1 MWEKE
6 PPSWLLQRKKKLPGW
21 DLKKITAMA
30 EAFRSDLEETANH
43 TKTLEEV
50 KKQYQPWSEEIR
62 LEYLNMTEGPMA
74 PAALHDWWA
83 VAEDLIGKILD
94 IGALLERKEP
104 LTKRQVSLM
113 RRYFRGYDRD
123 LEKLE
128 KLETDIEKN
137 SAQ

>member
-1 MWEKE
+1 
-6 PPSWLLQRKKKLPGW
+6 
-21 DLKKITAMA
+21 
-30 EAFRSDLEETANH
+30 
-43 TKTLEEV
+43 
-50 KKQYQPWSEEIR
+50 
-62 LEYLNMTEGPMA
+62 MA

-137 SAQ
+137 SALVGGSRSGTIMVFNPAALAERTPL

>member
-1 MWEKE
+1 M
-6 PPSWLLQRKKKLPGW
+6 
-21 DLKKITAMA
+21 
-30 EAFRSDLEETANH
+30 
-43 TKTLEEV
+43 
-50 KKQYQPWSEEIR
+50 
-62 LEYLNMTEGPMA
+62 
-74 PAALHDWWA
+74 
-83 VAEDLIGKILD
+83 AEDLIGKILD